1 MSSLPEQSTT
11 EAGGVSTT
19 STWLR
24 RFLIALTVL
33 AWMVTLWILYVFSG
47 IIAIPLIL
55 LLIAAI
61 IAYVLSPFVKRLSR
75 FMPRALAITLVY
87 LLIFGTLV
95 FAVYFLLAVFIAQL
109 TGLIHTLQIFFADY
123 QKGKYPQLTSF
134 LAALGVTPQS
144 ITSSEQTLLKNL
156 GGVAGNVIPFV
167 GNLFTY
173 FIYMVVTTSVSV
185 YLLVDTPRVTSWL
198 KHDAPLRFRARI
210 NFFLDTVNTVAGG
223 YLRGQILLAFI
234 VAVIVT
240 IGAFIIQVPYAPLIG
255 VIVFVF
261 EFIPQI
267 GAYISGPA
275 GILIALSHGWQ
286 TALIYAVFVTLVQG
300 VLDGQILSPRILG
313 KSVGVNPAVS
323 LIMLL
328 IFGTLFGL
336 WGAFL
341 SVPILGVIQVFI
353 VAYWKE
359 WKQKHPEEFSEVE
372 EQKESKEDFPS
383 ASVV

>member
-1 MSSLPEQSTT
+1 MSSWPEQSNTDT
-11 EAGGVSTT
+11 EKVLAT

-33 AWMVTLWILYVFSG
+33 AWMVTLWIVYVFAG

-61 IAYVLSPFVKRLSR
+61 IAYVLYPFVKTLSR
-75 FMPRALAITLVY
+75 FIPRALAITLVY

-95 FAVYFLLAVFIAQL
+95 FAVYFLLSIVIAQVS
-109 TGLIHTLQIFFADY
+109 GLVHTLQTAFADY
-123 QKGKYPQLTSF
+123 QKGKYPQLKIF
-134 LAALGVTPQS
+134 LAAIGVTQES
-144 ITSSEQTLLKNL
+144 VTSSEQTLLKNL
-156 GGVAGNVIPFV
+156 GGVAGNIIPFV

-185 YLLVDTPRVTSWL
+185 YLLVDAPRVTSWL
-198 KHDAPLRFRARI
+198 KHDTPVRFRSRI
-210 NFFLDTVNTVAGG
+210 NFFLDTINTVAGG
-223 YLRGQILLAFI
+223 YLRGQVLLAII

-240 IGAFIIQVPYAPLIG
+240 IGAFVIGVPYAPLIG
-255 VIVFVF
+255 VIVFIL

-267 GAYISGPA
+267 GAYISGPI
-275 GILIALSHGWQ
+275 GILIALSHSWE

-313 KSVGVNPAVS
+313 KSVGVNPAIS
-323 LIMLL
+323 LIMLF

-341 SVPILGVIQVFI
+341 SVPILGVVQAFA
-353 VAYWKE
+353 VAYWKK
-359 WKQKHPEEFSEVE
+359 WKQSHPEEFSEARE
-372 EQKESKEDFPS
+372 PQESKEDSSS

>member
-223 YLRGQILLAFI
+223 YLRGQILWSLYYSS
-234 VAVIVT
+234 AVCPT
-240 IGAFIIQVPYAPLIG
+240 
-255 VIVFVF
+255 
-261 EFIPQI
+261 
-267 GAYISGPA
+267 
-275 GILIALSHGWQ
+275 
-286 TALIYAVFVTLVQG
+286 
-300 VLDGQILSPRILG
+300 
-313 KSVGVNPAVS
+313 
-323 LIMLL
+323 
-328 IFGTLFGL
+328 
-336 WGAFL
+336 
-341 SVPILGVIQVFI
+341 
-353 VAYWKE
+353 YWR
-359 WKQKHPEEFSEVE
+359 HRLCI
-372 EQKESKEDFPS
+372 
-383 ASVV
+383 